1 MMTGYDL
8 SHWTPRPLPGAE
20 PIAGRHVTVE
30 PIVDDT
36 RFGELF
42 AAFEGHDR
50 LWDYLA
56 YGPFDTQDAFAGFA
70 VGTYLGTDPRF
81 HAIVPAGSRR
91 AEGVAALM
99 RLDPA
104 NGVGEIGH
112 ICLGPSLQMTRTAT
126 EAFYLLFRRLFDE
139 LGYRRLEWKC
149 NDANAPSKRAA
160 DRLGFRFEG
169 LFRQHMV
176 AKGRNRD
183 TAWYAI
189 LDGEWPLVRAGFE
202 TWLDDGNFDGD
213 GRQRRSLAECRARP

>member
-1 MMTGYDL
+1 MTDL
-8 SHWTPRPLPGAE
+8 THWTARNLPSAE
-20 PIAGRHVTVE
+20 PIEGRGVTIE
-30 PIVDDT
+30 PMVDEA

-42 AAFEGHDR
+42 AAFEGNDR

-56 YGPFDTQDAFAGFA
+56 YGPFETPDAFAHFGHSI
-70 VGTYLGTDPRF
+70 YLGNDPLF
-81 HAIVPAGSRR
+81 HAIVPHGSGV

-112 ICLGPSLQMTRTAT
+112 ICLAPSLQMTRAAT

-160 DRLGFRFEG
+160 ERLGFRYEG

-176 AKGRNRD
+176 VKGHNRD

-202 TWLDDGNFDGD
+202 RWLDDANFGAD
-213 GRQRRSLAECRARP
+213 GRQRRSLADCRARP